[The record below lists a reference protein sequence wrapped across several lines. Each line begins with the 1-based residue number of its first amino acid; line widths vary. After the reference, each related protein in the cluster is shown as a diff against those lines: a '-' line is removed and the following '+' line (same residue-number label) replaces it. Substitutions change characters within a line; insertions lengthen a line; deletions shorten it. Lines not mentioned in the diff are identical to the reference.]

1 MEKKR
6 INKKAIRANMNS
18 DRLQDTRSAYKNQFH
33 YNAYATKW
41 KINKNTIYK
50 SVKT

>member
-18 DRLQDTRSAYKNQFH
+18 DRLQDTRSTYKNQFH
-33 YNAYATKW
+33 YNAYATKME
-41 KINKNTIYK
+41 NKNTIYK